1 MEEFP
6 SASFYQIQLDVP
18 RLVLE
23 VEGTMAAAYRL
34 FNNYTKRNSIANYVQ
49 SHGCIGAKII
59 NLVHKA
65 DIKIQDIH

>member
-1 MEEFP
+1 
-6 SASFYQIQLDVP
+6 
-18 RLVLE
+18 VLE
-23 VEGTMAAAYRL
+23 VEGTKAAAYRL